1 MSNTNPQAPGRTF
14 SIKSPLSSNAILTK
28 TVIEKNENYLFHC
41 LALASDSKYLIS
53 SSNERDN
60 IVSLL
65 MNKFKAYSWE
75 NEIETDS
82 KNKLVYNASK
92 DVIKD
97 LYKNFEK
104 NKEYKLVETKKIS
117 SSIFTSDKMIQ
128 FYKILFELVSEDKWK
143 KIFKLSDK
151 EARKYIN
158 SRIEDKL
165 GKLDDKRSQIM
176 EDCFLKLLVALKKEC
191 SDMALK
197 EFLKDDV
204 SVSLKDIKTFE
215 NIIKCD
221 IFVLNE
227 NGLPKTSEDMKN
239 ENRMDRKEAIILF
252 ENRDNKVNVVGK
264 LLAGNEVMRKF
275 DSTDILIKRIKA
287 CFDKDVLKRQYRDL
301 YDIIYKKEEKQI
313 KKRSSES
320 DDSSRSKSNSEK
332 ASSRSSS
339 RSSKSSKSSSKEES
353 EKHFRRKSKRNSRNK
368 KHLVAKGRESYD

>member
-53 SSNERDN
+53 SPNERDN

-92 DVIKD
+92 DVLKD

-117 SSIFTSDKMIQ
+117 SSIFISDKVIQ

-165 GKLDDKRSQIM
+165 GKLDDKRSEIM
-176 EDCFLKLLVALKKEC
+176 EDCFLKLFVALKKEC

-227 NGLPKTSEDMKN
+227 DGLPDLSKVNEDMKN
-239 ENRMDRKEAIILF
+239 GNRMDRKEAIILL

-275 DSTDILIKRIKA
+275 DSTDLLIKRIRA

-301 YDIIYKKEEKQI
+301 YDIIYKKE
-313 KKRSSES
+313 KRSSES

-339 RSSKSSKSSSKEES
+339 KSSSEEES
-353 EKHFRRKSKRNSRNK
+353 EKHFRRKSKRHSRNK